1 MKNCDEQNGVLNM
14 DKLFENDMQKKIL
27 ERAGL
32 KDEVVE
38 KVLKESVTKTA
49 AKPAA
54 TKNVKISKRVD
65 ESAAKKDDFD
75 VEGFVRKLVKE
86 AFEDFGKEPEVQG
99 SEESV
104 ATPPVDGTEEA
115 PLDAMPEEGGEE
127 MSADPVQDA
136 IAEVVE
142 KSAGWDDAQKEA
154 YVQGISKEFWG
165 GTAEFEDGET
175 TPETPEGGSELPAE
189 NEGAMGTEDELMKPP
204 V

>member
-1 MKNCDEQNGVLNM
+1 M

-32 KDEVVE
+32 NDDLVE
-38 KVLKESVTKTA
+38 KVLKESSAKTE
-49 AKPAA
+49 KAA
-54 TKNVKISKRVD
+54 TKKTVKVTKRVD
-65 ESAAKKDDFD
+65 ESKKSGDFD

-86 AFEDFGKEPEVQG
+86 AFEDFNKEPEAPV
-99 SEESV
+99 SEEPAAPLPGEGS
-104 ATPPVDGTEEA
+104 EEA
-115 PLDAMPEEGGEE
+115 PLDVPEEGGDE

-136 IAEVVE
+136 ISNVVE
-142 KSAGWDDAQKEA
+142 QSAAWDDKQKETF
-154 YVQGISKEFWG
+154 VQGISKEFWG

-175 TPETPEGGSELPAE
+175 MPEEPEGGSELPPE